1 MRIIKRFESF
11 ISEEFVATQPQTTPT
26 PTITPTI
33 TPTTTPMPTRPGAP
47 STIPSEEDAPLAST
61 AQDVIDRLSR
71 VYSDS
76 SEKEKEEIDSY
87 FEEK

>member
-1 MRIIKRFESF
+1 MKLIKRFESF
-11 ISEEFVATQPQTTPT
+11 ISEEFVANQPAPT
-26 PTITPTI
+26 PTII
-33 TPTTTPMPTRPGAP
+33 PTTTPMPTRPGAP

-76 SEKEKEEIDSY
+76 SEKEKEEIDNY
-87 FEEK
+87 FQEK

>member
-26 PTITPTI
+26 PTT

-87 FEEK
+87 FEENNN

>member
-11 ISEEFVATQPQTTPT
+11 ISEEFVSTQPQTTPT
-26 PTITPTI
+26 PTII
-33 TPTTTPMPTRPGAP
+33 PTTTPMPTRPGAP

-87 FEEK
+87 FEENNN

>member
-1 MRIIKRFESF
+1 MKIIKRFESF
-11 ISEEFVATQPQTTPT
+11 ISEEFVATQPAP
-26 PTITPTI
+26 TPTI

-76 SEKEKEEIDSY
+76 SEKEKEEIDNY

>member
-1 MRIIKRFESF
+1 
-11 ISEEFVATQPQTTPT
+11 
-26 PTITPTI
+26 
-33 TPTTTPMPTRPGAP
+33 MPTRPGAP

-61 AQDVIDRLSR
+61 AKDVIDRLSR

-87 FEEK
+87 FEENNN